1 MVALHGNFDTIAVRA
16 QNGCRR
22 VHQGAVCAGFY
33 ILFLTISLPYW
44 AIYIMEY
51 RKRQR
56 EQQKMDERNRK
67 IREDGYE
74 PIHTTYSTIK
84 DQL

>member
-1 MVALHGNFDTIAVRA
+1 
-16 QNGCRR
+16 
-22 VHQGAVCAGFY
+22 
-33 ILFLTISLPYW
+33 
-44 AIYIMEY
+44 MEY